1 MRYLCRRLCFVLLI
15 CSRLAARA
23 QVDSLMQ
30 NVDMLND
37 MLLNYVETAMDEN
50 DQQESV
56 DLSEELSELESPAD
70 GRWSVN
76 ALSYEVALNVL
87 HLTDYQYYQLQ
98 VYKEKYG
105 RLVTLNELLAIE
117 GFSYEDWLRLRPFL
131 VATPPPQRRQP
142 FRHFFKRVRHTLLLR
157 YGRVLERQAGY
168 NKELANGYL
177 GSPDRLAFRYQ
188 FTSSDVFSL
197 GLAAEKDAG
206 EQFFKGNQRQGF
218 DHYSFS
224 MALKNIGILK
234 CAAIGDYRLNLGQG
248 LVVGSSLMSGKGSG
262 VGLRK
267 FSSGVKPVTP
277 LSEGLFFRG
286 AAVEL
291 GNANYTGTV
300 FYSSRRYDGAINEDG
315 TYEGPL
321 TQVGYHRT
329 VNECAKMNVLRNHVV
344 GADFRMVRRLFRV
357 GARALLAYFPHNV
370 VHGDAVYQQYNFT
383 GNFMLNAAVDYQCL
397 LRKVILFGELALG
410 ESLAWACLQGM
421 QWHVDPRLQVAAV
434 FRHFSP
440 RYHALYGSGFGGKA
454 QNETG
459 LYVVADVVV
468 GKRFNL
474 LMYHDYCHY
483 PWLKYQT
490 DAPSSRMET
499 GMTFTWDIRRQT
511 RLKCQY
517 RRLQREVNQLSDK
530 GYWNNLMPKITH
542 SIKMGISY
550 QPLPVLSMK
559 TELDWLLN
567 RYPNEKRTRHG
578 WLFYQDVNVSLSKI
592 PLSVKCRLAFFDTSS
607 YDERLYAYESDV
619 LYAFTVSSYY
629 GRGCRAVLVLKY
641 RWRFLDVW
649 VRLAQSYYFYSDK
662 VGSGLTQING
672 HHKTELRMQ
681 CCFRL

>member
-1 MRYLCRRLCFVLLI
+1 MYKFFCSVLLAL
-15 CSRLAARA
+15 CLLSAEA
-23 QVDSLMQ
+23 QVDSLLQ
-30 NVDMLND
+30 STEELND
-37 MLLNYVETAMDEN
+37 MLLNYVETILDDEE
-50 DQQESV
+50 QSESV
-56 DLSEELSELESPAD
+56 DLSDELSELEAPSD

-76 ALSYEVALNVL
+76 TLSYEVAVNVL

-105 RLVTLNELLAIE
+105 ALVTLNELLAVE
-117 GFSYEDWLRLRPFL
+117 GFTYDDWLRLHPL
-131 VATPPPQRRQP
+131 LEATPPLQRRQP
-142 FRHFFKRVRHTLLLR
+142 FRHFFKRARQTLLLR
-157 YGRVLERQAGY
+157 YGRVLEKQAGY
-168 NKELANGYL
+168 DVERTNGYL

-188 FTSSDVFSL
+188 FMSSDVFSL

-206 EQFFKGNQRQGF
+206 EQFFKGVQRQGF

-224 MALKNIGILK
+224 MAFKNIGILK

-248 LVVGSSLMSGKGSG
+248 LVVGSSLMSGRGGG

-300 FYSSRRYDGAINEDG
+300 FYSSRRYDGKINGDG

-321 TQVGYHRT
+321 SQVGYHRT
-329 VNECAKMNVLRNHVV
+329 ANECAKMNVLRNHVV

-357 GARALLAYFPHNV
+357 GARVLWAYFPRKV
-370 VHGDAVYQQYNFT
+370 MLGDAVYQQYNFT
-383 GNFMLNAAVDYQCL
+383 GNYMFNASVDYQCL
-397 LRKVILFGELALG
+397 LRKVILFGELAMC
-410 ESLAWACLQGM
+410 ESPAWACLQGL
-421 QWHVDPRLQVAAV
+421 QWHVDPRLQVAAL

-459 LYVVADVVV
+459 IYVVADVVV
-468 GKRFNL
+468 GKRLNL
-474 LMYHDYCHY
+474 LLYHDYCHY
-483 PWLKYQT
+483 PWLKYQV

-499 GMTFTWDIRRQT
+499 GMTFTLDIRRQT
-511 RLKCQY
+511 RLKWQY
-517 RRLQREVNQLSDK
+517 RRLQRDVNRTSEN
-530 GYWNNLMPKITH
+530 GYWNALTPKITH
-542 SIKMGISY
+542 SFKMGFSY
-550 QPLPVLSMK
+550 QPFPVLSMK

-567 RYPNEKRTRHG
+567 RYPSEKTTRQG
-578 WLFYQDVNVSLSKI
+578 WLFYQDVNVTFPKPNI
-592 PLSVKCRLAFFDTSS
+592 SVKCRLAFFDTPS

-619 LYAFTVSSYY
+619 LYAFTVNSYY

-672 HHKTELRMQ
+672 HHKTELRLQ